1 MTDFLVSQYPGDGA
15 FVIDSRLIASYLEI
29 GHSDWMQNT
38 IKKYQPQTEQAF
50 GVLRFENG
58 KPETGSKGGRPEIF
72 VWLTEEQALFYITLS
87 KNSLKV
93 VECKANLVKAFI
105 AYRQALR
112 RKGVL
117 FQPHTT
123 VYIQRL
129 ENMAD
134 HKVPDHLWTTFREG
148 AEILLLVEKQYKVPV
163 NDMDLCDG
171 SIGSRWR
178 NYRIAKDADGRN
190 LKDSDGNLVFQSWC
204 SSVGKYTHK
213 FRDRRGEQDNCNA
226 YQYSEIPYFKAW
238 LRDIY
243 VPIHLPDYLKEK
255 YGKRAVRQIYEE
267 QGLINDYVLQLT
279 EEKGKAPKEAEKYEI
294 FLAAREAIANR
305 YLLE

>member
-1 MTDFLVSQYPGDGA
+1 MTDFLISQYPGDGT
-15 FVIDSRLIASYLEI
+15 FVIDSRLIADYLEI
-29 GHSDWMQNT
+29 NHSDWMQNT
-38 IKKYQPQTEQAF
+38 IKKYQSQTEQAF

-58 KPETGSKGGRPEIF
+58 KPQAGSKGGRPEIF
-72 VWLTEEQALFYITLS
+72 VWLTEEQSLFYIALS
-87 KNSLKV
+87 KNSPKV
-93 VECKANLVKAFI
+93 VECKINLVKAFI

-112 RKGVL
+112 QKGVL
-117 FQPHTT
+117 FQPHST

-129 ENMAD
+129 ENMGD

-163 NDMDLCDG
+163 NQLDLCDG

-178 NYRIAKDADGRN
+178 NYRIVKDVDGKD

-204 SSVGKYTHK
+204 RPVGKYTHR
-213 FRDRRGEQDNCNA
+213 FRDYRGDQDDCNA
-226 YQYSEIPYFKAW
+226 YEYSEIPYFKSW
-238 LRDIY
+238 LREYYI
-243 VPIHLPDYLKEK
+243 PFHLPEYLTTK

-267 QGLINDYVLQLT
+267 QELLTEYILQLT
-279 EEKGKAPKEAEKYEI
+279 EEKKITSKQNELYDL

>member
-1 MTDFLVSQYPGDGA
+1 MDDFLVSQYPSDGA

-72 VWLTEEQALFYITLS
+72 VWLTEEQALFYVTLS

-93 VECKANLVKAFI
+93 VECKTNLVKAFI

-112 RKGVL
+112 RRSVL
-117 FQPHTT
+117 EQPHTS

-163 NDMDLCDG
+163 NQFDLCDG
-171 SIGSRWR
+171 SIGTRWK
-178 NYRIAKDADGRN
+178 NYRIAKDIDGKD

-204 SSVGKYTHK
+204 CSVGQYTHK
-213 FRDRRGEQDNCNA
+213 FRDQRGERDDCNA
-226 YQYSEIPYFKAW
+226 YEYSEIPYFKAW
-238 LRDIY
+238 LREYYI
-243 VPIHLPDYLKEK
+243 PLHLPEYLKDK

-267 QGLINDYVLQLT
+267 QGLLNAYILELT
-279 EEKGKAPKEAEKYEI
+279 EEKRITAKQDELYDL
-294 FLAAREAIANR
+294 FLASREAIANR

>member
-1 MTDFLVSQYPGDGA
+1 MTDFLVFQYPGDGA

-50 GVLRFENG
+50 GILRFENG
-58 KPETGSKGGRPEIF
+58 EIKGRGQPEKF

-93 VECKANLVKAFI
+93 VECKVNLVKAFI

-117 FQPHTT
+117 EQPHTS

-129 ENMAD
+129 ENMGDHEIAD
-134 HKVPDHLWTTFREG
+134 DLWAAFREG
-148 AEILLLVEKQYKVPV
+148 AEILLMVEKQYKVPV
-163 NDMDLCDG
+163 SQMDLCDG
-171 SIGSRWR
+171 SIGTRWK
-178 NYRIAKDADGRN
+178 NYRVDKPWAEVMA
-190 LKDSDGNLVFQSWC
+190 
-204 SSVGKYTHK
+204 KYTHN
-213 FRDRRGEQDNCNA
+213 FRDRRPTVYPNA
-226 YQYSEIPYFKAW
+226 YTYSELPYFKKW
-238 LRDIY
+238 LREEY
-243 VPIHLPDYLKEK
+243 VPKYLPEYLVSK

-267 QGLINDYVLQLT
+267 QGLINEYVLQLT
-279 EEKGKAPKEAEKYEI
+279 EEKGKAPKEAEKYEV
-294 FLAAREAIANR
+294 FLAAREAITNR
-305 YLLE
+305 YLVE

>member
-50 GVLRFENG
+50 GILRFENG
-58 KPETGSKGGRPEIF
+58 EIKGRGQPEKF

-93 VECKANLVKAFI
+93 VECKVNLVKAFI

-117 FQPHTT
+117 EQPHTS

-129 ENMAD
+129 ENMGD
-134 HKVPDHLWTTFREG
+134 HKIADDLWAAFREG
-148 AEILLLVEKQYKVPV
+148 AEILLMVA
-163 NDMDLCDG
+163 
-171 SIGSRWR
+171 R
-178 NYRIAKDADGRN
+178 NYQFAGYH
-190 LKDSDGNLVFQSWC
+190 S
-204 SSVGKYTHK
+204 
-213 FRDRRGEQDNCNA
+213 
-226 YQYSEIPYFKAW
+226 
-238 LRDIY
+238 
-243 VPIHLPDYLKEK
+243 
-255 YGKRAVRQIYEE
+255 
-267 QGLINDYVLQLT
+267 VLQRAHSDFT
-279 EEKGKAPKEAEKYEI
+279 WE
-294 FLAAREAIANR
+294 
-305 YLLE
+305 